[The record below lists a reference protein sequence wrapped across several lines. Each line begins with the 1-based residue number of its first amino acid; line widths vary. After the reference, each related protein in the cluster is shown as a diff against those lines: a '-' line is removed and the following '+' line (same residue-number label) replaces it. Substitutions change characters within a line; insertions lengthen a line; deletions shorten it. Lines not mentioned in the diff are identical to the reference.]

1 MTGLTPRKRFLNA
14 LNREEA
20 DRVPVFDAPN
30 NLKLF
35 KRELGRDNFYFQGI
49 PAVRLS
55 KRLGLDACLIPEAG
69 YTGLISRHW
78 KWPDREH
85 FIDELNVEYA
95 VNESSWPL
103 GIPKKPSLKGRK
115 VWEKLKFPDPNAPW
129 R

>member
-1 MTGLTPRKRFLNA
+1 MRHSNFAVRLCKRGVGGGKKT
-14 LNREEA
+14 
-20 DRVPVFDAPN
+20 DRVPVFDASN

-35 KRELGRDNFYFQGI
+35 KRELGIDNFYFQGI

-103 GIPKKPSLKGRK
+103 GIPKKPSLKGRM
-115 VWEKLKFPDPNAPW
+115 EMSEALCYYL
-129 R
+129 